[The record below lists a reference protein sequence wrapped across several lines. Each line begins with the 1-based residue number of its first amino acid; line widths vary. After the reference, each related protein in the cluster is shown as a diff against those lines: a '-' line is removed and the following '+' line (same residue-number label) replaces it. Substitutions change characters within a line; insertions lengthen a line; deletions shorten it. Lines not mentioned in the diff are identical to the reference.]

1 MTGTIS
7 DLNELR
13 VFAAV
18 AARRSFVAASRDL
31 GIPKATVSR
40 KVQDLEER
48 LGVKLLTRTTR
59 RVSLTEVGADLQERC
74 ARIEEEIADA
84 ESAVGRLSSKVR
96 GTLRVTSPFTLANA
110 LLVPT
115 LPGFLARYPEV
126 KVSLVL
132 KNEPEDLVGRGV
144 DVALVPWPLPDSTL
158 ATRLLG
164 VAQTG
169 LYASPAYLKR
179 HGTPRTAADL
189 GQHATLFYARSGKAA
204 AHEWRLQHGPRVEVI
219 PLKPVLTCND
229 MTPLVAA
236 ARQGAGILFVDAA
249 RAGLEVHE
257 GSLVPVMPGWTGQ
270 PLEVRAVFPSRA
282 GLLPKTRAFIDH
294 LAEHTRNLLRALDR
308 RSPLHGLLST
318 PSDG

>member
-1 MTGTIS
+1 MSGTIL

-48 LGVKLLTRTTR
+48 LGVKLLERTTR
-59 RVSLTEVGADLQERC
+59 RVSLTEAGMAFQERC
-74 ARIEEEIADA
+74 TRIEEEIADA
-84 ESAVGRLSSKVR
+84 ESAVGTLSTKVR
-96 GTLRVTSPFTLANA
+96 GTLRVTCPFTLANA
-110 LLVPT
+110 LLVPV
-115 LPGFLARYPEV
+115 LPEFLSRHPEV
-126 KVSLVL
+126 RVVLTL

-144 DVALVPWPLPDSTL
+144 DVALAPWPLPDTAL

-169 LYASPAYLKR
+169 LYAR
-179 HGTPRTAADL
+179 G
-189 GQHATLFYARSGKAA
+189 GKAPTL
-204 AHEWRLQHGPRVEVI
+204 EWRLRHGPRVEVI
-219 PLKPVLTCND
+219 PLKPVMVCND
-229 MTPLVAA
+229 MTPLLAA
-236 ARQGAGILFVDAA
+236 ARQGTGILFADAA
-249 RAGLEVHE
+249 RAGVEVHD
-257 GSLVPVMPGWTGQ
+257 GTLVPVMAGWSGQ

-282 GLLPKTRAFIDH
+282 GLLPKSRAFIDF
-294 LAEHTRNLLRALDR
+294 LAERTRTILRAIDR
-308 RSPLHGLLST
+308 RSPLHGLLSA

>member
-1 MTGTIS
+1 MSGTIS

-40 KVQDLEER
+40 KVRDLEER

-59 RVSLTEVGADLQERC
+59 RVSLTEAGAGLQERC

-126 KVSLVL
+126 RVSLVL

-189 GQHATLFYARSGKAA
+189 GQHATLLYARSGKAPA
-204 AHEWRLQHGPRVEVI
+204 MEWRLQHGPRVEVI

-249 RAGLEVHE
+249 RAGVEVHE

-270 PLEVRAVFPSRA
+270 PQEVRAVFPSRA
-282 GLLPKTRAFIDH
+282 GLLPKTRAFIDF
-294 LAEHTRNLLRALDR
+294 LAEHTRNVLRALDR